1 MSDELLEK
9 ILLKLER
16 MEESN
21 KQEFFQ
27 LNQKVEAIDKKID
40 TIYTQVANNTEH
52 QTMVEQELQDI
63 KRQSTFNT
71 FKIAEN
77 EKELFF
83 IKKNKQ

>member
-1 MSDELLEK
+1 MSNELLEK
-9 ILLKLER
+9 ILLKLES

-21 KQEFFQ
+21 KQEFAQ
-27 LNQKVEAIDKKID
+27 LNRKID

-71 FKIAEN
+71 FKITEN

-83 IKKNKQ
+83 LKKNKQ

>member
-27 LNQKVEAIDKKID
+27 LNQKVEAVDKKID